1 MEEQCSKLV
10 AEAILEDKRVNT
22 RPEYPCIYN
31 VRSRDLNNRYL
42 RQKAFQEI
50 AEKLSQPGKS
60 LLWQR
65 IHKMKKK
72 IYSFSDK

>member
-31 VRSRDLNNRYL
+31 VRPRDLNNRYL

-60 LLWQR
+60 FL
-65 IHKMKKK
+65 
-72 IYSFSDK
+72 

>member
-42 RQKAFQEI
+42 RQKAFQ
-50 AEKLSQPGKS
+50 
-60 LLWQR
+60 
-65 IHKMKKK
+65 
-72 IYSFSDK
+72 